1 MMLTNEREPA
11 DGCDGYDGS
20 SNSTNNNSNS
30 NSNSNR
36 SSRTRGDG
44 AESPNRF
51 TDGGGQSHHHQHQN
65 LQQSSRRR
73 RSSPAMNSNS
83 NSNNSNNH
91 SHNSSSS
98 KAGSPSDST
107 EDLSSLRCSS
117 LQMEAVQKKQQQ
129 QQARGNR
136 QPTAGYPGLA
146 FGSPMFS
153 NTIFKFNLIANELR
167 DLKVNQLKRAE
178 GEVETLHRRLEA
190 IEAHLERGR
199 ESLRLT
205 GAQLEE
211 AHQEAVADERLR
223 EQLEDVRCSDLEAC
237 NDSSSSSSTTT
248 STSTPSLSKQLEAAE
263 DDRISFL
270 QAQLAAARRI
280 AEESERKMA
289 EARAMVIA
297 KGGTGATT
305 NSPA

>member
-1 MMLTNEREPA
+1 
-11 DGCDGYDGS
+11 
-20 SNSTNNNSNS
+20 
-30 NSNSNR
+30 

-51 TDGGGQSHHHQHQN
+51 TDGGGQSHHQQHQN

-107 EDLSSLRCSS
+107 EDLSSLRS
-117 LQMEAVQKKQQQ
+117 
-129 QQARGNR
+129 RGNR

-248 STSTPSLSKQLEAAE
+248 STSTPSPSKQLEAAE

-305 NSPA
+305 NSTA

>member
-1 MMLTNEREPA
+1 MLTNEREPA

-83 NSNNSNNH
+83 NSNSH
-91 SHNSSSS
+91 SHNSSS

-248 STSTPSLSKQLEAAE
+248 STSTPSPSKQLEAAE

-297 KGGTGATT
+297 KEAGATT
-305 NSPA
+305 NSTA

>member
-30 NSNSNR
+30 NSNNSNR

-51 TDGGGQSHHHQHQN
+51 TDGGGGQSHHHQHQN

-83 NSNNSNNH
+83 NSNSH
-91 SHNSSSS
+91 SHNSSS

-248 STSTPSLSKQLEAAE
+248 STSTPSSSKQLEAAE
-263 DDRISFL
+263 NDRISFL

-289 EARAMVIA
+289 ETRAMVIA

-305 NSPA
+305 NSTA